1 MRIRGCLNFIDQ
13 LWTPQQVNQQSLCA
27 AAFDPRLRSFWS
39 SNTLQSVLHYPSIR
53 RRGLMMDV
61 LLPIL
66 LCIAG
71 VAVGLPA
78 EPTPASNAEIALIT
92 SPPDPTLAVYA
103 SYDKQKRGVL
113 SDITAGLDS
122 YVNGIFSE
130 LGTTNLLVF

>member
-1 MRIRGCLNFIDQ
+1 
-13 LWTPQQVNQQSLCA
+13 
-27 AAFDPRLRSFWS
+27 
-39 SNTLQSVLHYPSIR
+39 
-53 RRGLMMDV
+53 MDS

-78 EPTPASNAEIALIT
+78 EPTPTFNAEIALIT

-103 SYDKQKRGVL
+103 SYGRQKRGVL

-122 YVNGIFSE
+122 YVNGVFSE
-130 LGTTNLLVF
+130 LGTTNLLF